1 MSENTDID
9 TTPVVETPVVET
21 PVVETV
27 VVEEV
32 KPVAEAKDAPAPA
45 VDATDY
51 WANAWANRG
60 V

>member
-1 MSENTDID
+1 MSENKDID
-9 TTPVVETPVVET
+9 AT

-27 VVEEV
+27 VAEEV
-32 KPVAEAKDAPAPA
+32 KPVAEVKADPAPA
-45 VDATDY
+45 ADATDY

>member
-9 TTPVVETPVVET
+9 TTPVVET